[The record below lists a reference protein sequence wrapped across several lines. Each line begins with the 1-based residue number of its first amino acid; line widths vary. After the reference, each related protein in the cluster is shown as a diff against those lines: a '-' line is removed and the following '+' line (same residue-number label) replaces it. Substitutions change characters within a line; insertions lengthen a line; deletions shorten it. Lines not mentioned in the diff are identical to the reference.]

1 MAINGN
7 LPLWLE
13 RILLPGAWDVT
24 IGEGQTVSAHWAQH
38 YFDFGLGSSLD
49 ESMDLFHEDLMR
61 TPGFETDYRST
72 IGPVALAA
80 ALPHPYSHELI
91 FPHLKANQMVTRQ
104 TSDLGFGYGVSPYGI
119 GLIYDPAWETTLRD
133 EELSDYVPG
142 KVLKGTGGQYSY
154 TLRDRVVSDLEFGYG
169 QDAGTRGS
177 TGYTY
182 DPEFS
187 AITGD
192 HPAADIYIADYEIG
206 SDWRTD
212 PTKKRPQSTTYTVK
226 EAPSMPSNG
235 VTSVTALDF
244 GYGAG
249 AYSIPSMAPAYS
261 APRRRAAKRVSVG
274 ANIPRARTAATLN
287 KFMHEW
293 RKQIRQLEG
302 RLGGFYGPA
311 RPSRRTSGRRRS
323 VGRHRHKINSFSYQR
338 HGRRVHSH
346 RVKSR
351 RR

>member
-13 RILLPGAWDVT
+13 RVLLPGAWDVT
-24 IGEGQTVSAHWAQH
+24 VGEGQTVSAHWAQH
-38 YFDFGLGSSLD
+38 YYQHGYGATVA
-49 ESMDLFHEDLMR
+49 EAMDLFHEDLMR

-91 FPHLKANQMVTRQ
+91 FPHLKANQMVTKETSDLEFGYGLGDRPDVYI
-104 TSDLGFGYGVSPYGI
+104 SDLGFGYGQ
-119 GLIYDPAWETTLRD
+119 DP
-133 EELSDYVPG
+133 
-142 KVLKGTGGQYSY
+142 
-154 TLRDRVVSDLEFGYG
+154 
-169 QDAGTRGS
+169 GTRGS

-192 HPAADIYIADYEIG
+192 HPAADIYIPDYQIG

-212 PTKKRPQSTTYTVK
+212 PAKKRPASTTYTIK

-235 VTSVTALDF
+235 ATSVTALDF

-249 AYSIPSMAPAYS
+249 AFSIPSMAPAYS

-274 ANIPRARTAATLN
+274 ANIPRAKTAATLN

-311 RPSRRTSGRRRS
+311 RPSTRTSGRRRS

-338 HGRRVHSH
+338 QGRRVHSH

>member
-1 MAINGN
+1 MAVNGN

-24 IGEGQTVSAHWAQH
+24 VGEGQTISSHWAQH

-72 IGPVALAA
+72 IGPVALAS

-91 FPHLKANQMVTRQ
+91 FPHLKAHEMVTRQ
-104 TSDLGFGYGVSPYGI
+104 TSDLDFGYGLGNEMF
-119 GLIYDPAWETTLRD
+119 IYDPRTEQTVMDSA
-133 EELSDYVPG
+133 LSDI
-142 KVLKGTGGQYSY
+142 GTGDLMGVTREQRSW
-154 TLRDRVVSDLEFGYG
+154 DISDLEFGYG
-169 QDAGTRGS
+169 QDAGTRKS

-192 HPAADIYIADYEIG
+192 HPAADIYIPGYAI
-206 SDWRTD
+206 
-212 PTKKRPQSTTYTVK
+212 PTTTTYTLTREQQGLLPLK
-226 EAPSMPSNG
+226 EQAMPSNG

-249 AYSIPSMAPAYS
+249 AFSIPSMAPTYS
-261 APRRRAAKRVSVG
+261 APRRRASKRVSVG
-274 ANIPRARTAATLN
+274 ANIPRAKTAATLN

-311 RPSRRTSGRRRS
+311 RPSTRTSGRRRS
-323 VGRHRHKINSFSYQR
+323 IGRHRHKINSFDYQR
-338 HGRRVHSH
+338 QGRKVHSH

>member
-13 RILLPGAWDVT
+13 RVLLPGAWDVT
-24 IGEGQTVSAHWAQH
+24 FGKGETVSAHWAEHYYQH
-38 YFDFGLGSSLD
+38 GYGATVA
-49 ESMDLFHEDLMR
+49 EAMDLFHEDLMR
-61 TPGFETDYRST
+61 TAGFETDYRST

-91 FPHLKANQMVTRQ
+91 FPHLKANQMVKYRTPSGSVTDVPADWGVPTEPGWSRV
-104 TSDLGFGYGVSPYGI
+104 SDLGFGYGQ
-119 GLIYDPAWETTLRD
+119 DPT
-133 EELSDYVPG
+133 
-142 KVLKGTGGQYSY
+142 
-154 TLRDRVVSDLEFGYG
+154 
-169 QDAGTRGS
+169 TRGS

-192 HPAADIYIADYEIG
+192 HPAADIYIKDYA
-206 SDWRTD
+206 RK
-212 PTKKRPQSTTYTVK
+212 PTLEEKV
-226 EAPSMPSNG
+226 MPMNG
-235 VTSVTALDF
+235 TASVTALDF

-249 AYSIPSMAPAYS
+249 AYSIPSMASLDVMDRP
-261 APRRRAAKRVSVG
+261 RRAASQRVSVG
-274 ANIPRARTAATLN
+274 KNIPRSKTMAKLN
-287 KFMHEW
+287 KYMHEW
-293 RKQIRQLEG
+293 RKEIRQITG

-311 RPSRRTSGRRRS
+311 RPSTRTSGRRRS
-323 VGRHRHKINSFSYQR
+323 VGRHRHKINSFDYQR
-338 HGRRVHSH
+338 QGRTVHSH

>member
-13 RILLPGAWDVT
+13 RVLLPGAWDITV
-24 IGEGQTVSAHWAQH
+24 GEGQTVSAHWAQH
-38 YFDFGLGSSLD
+38 YYQHGYGATVA
-49 ESMDLFHEDLMR
+49 EAMDLFHEDLMR

-104 TSDLGFGYGVSPYGI
+104 TSDLEFGYGVSPYGI

-154 TLRDRVVSDLEFGYG
+154 TLRDRDISDLEFGYG
-169 QDAGTRGS
+169 QDPVTRGS

-192 HPAADIYIADYEIG
+192 HPAADIYIPDYAI
-206 SDWRTD
+206 
-212 PTKKRPQSTTYTVK
+212 PTTTTYTLTREQQGLLPLK
-226 EAPSMPSNG
+226 EKAMPSNG
-235 VTSVTALDF
+235 VTSITALDF

-249 AYSIPSMAPAYS
+249 AFSIPSMAPAYS

-274 ANIPRARTAATLN
+274 ANIPRAKTAATLN

-338 HGRRVHSH
+338 QGRRIHSH

>member
-24 IGEGQTVSAHWAQH
+24 VGEGQTVSAHWAQH

-91 FPHLKANQMVTRQ
+91 FPHLKANQMVTKY
-104 TSDLGFGYGVSPYGI
+104 TSDMGFGYGDVYGSLTDVGMSPTILDSYLPEQI
-119 GLIYDPAWETTLRD
+119 AIDEVPRDWE
-133 EELSDYVPG
+133 
-142 KVLKGTGGQYSY
+142 
-154 TLRDRVVSDLEFGYG
+154 VSDLEFGYG
-169 QDAGTRGS
+169 PVPVLQAGA
-177 TGYTY
+177 GYTY
-182 DPEFS
+182 DPATS
-187 AITGD
+187 MYTGA
-192 HPAADIYIADYEIG
+192 HPAADIYIPDYAI
-206 SDWRTD
+206 
-212 PTKKRPQSTTYTVK
+212 PTTTTYTLTREQQGLLPLK
-226 EAPSMPSNG
+226 EKAMPSNG
-235 VTSVTALDF
+235 PMSVTSLDF

-274 ANIPRARTAATLN
+274 ANIPRAKTAATLN

-311 RPSRRTSGRRRS
+311 RPSTRTSGRRRS

-338 HGRRVHSH
+338 QGRRVHSH

>member
-38 YFDFGLGSSLD
+38 YFDYGLGSSLD

-154 TLRDRVVSDLEFGYG
+154 TLRDRDISDLEFGYG
-169 QDAGTRGS
+169 QDTRTRGS

-192 HPAADIYIADYEIG
+192 HPAADIYIPGYAI
-206 SDWRTD
+206 
-212 PTKKRPQSTTYTVK
+212 PTTTTYTLTREQQGLLPLK
-226 EAPSMPSNG
+226 EEAMPSNG
-235 VTSVTALDF
+235 PMSVTALDF

-261 APRRRAAKRVSVG
+261 APRRRASKRVSVG

-338 HGRRVHSH
+338 QGRRIHSH